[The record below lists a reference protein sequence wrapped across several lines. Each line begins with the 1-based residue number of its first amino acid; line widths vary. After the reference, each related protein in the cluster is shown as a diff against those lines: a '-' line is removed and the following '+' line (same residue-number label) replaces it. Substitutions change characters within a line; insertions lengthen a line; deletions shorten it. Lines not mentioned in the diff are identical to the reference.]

1 MKYDLKA
8 QERKPSKIQHC
19 VLGVRVVAVVV
30 VVVALSVVNVKI

>member
-19 VLGVRVVAVVV
+19 VLGVRAVAV

>member
-19 VLGVRVVAVVV
+19 VLGVRVAAVV

>member
-19 VLGVRVVAVVV
+19 VLGVRVVV